1 MAARILAIYHRAE
14 TFGGSF
20 NSVKDV
26 LSRADDSRV
35 RIACEVPSNAPAI
48 LAGGPDDQTA
58 AGVGRRALL
67 QQAMSLRRGQLDRSG
82 TGMNRDQ
89 TVQRAY
95 AWPPRTASYIAC
107 SRLAWTSRLNA
118 RSART
123 PAADGAP
130 ARR

>member
-26 LSRADDSRV
+26 LSRADDARV

-82 TGMNRDQ
+82 T
-89 TVQRAY
+89 A
-95 AWPPRTASYIAC
+95 
-107 SRLAWTSRLNA
+107 
-118 RSART
+118 
-123 PAADGAP
+123 
-130 ARR
+130 